1 MKRIQG
7 KALSVIGGIL
17 LVLTINI
24 PALAQSSSASS
35 VVTQIPAPNEEVRR
49 FSQGLCIDITS
60 ANSRGRDIPETI
72 RQSFADY
79 LGIKTTDADYQ
90 QKVTAFWNA
99 HHADMLCFGKYND
112 NCREQEHITK
122 RMVNTGMTDQFF
134 SKFLFRAKFFNLETI
149 EYIEDD
155 INQPETLVEFLTK
168 IIDDPA
174 KQNRFSID
182 QLKRLRDR
190 IKLFIR
196 KRHETLEAQGQNQ
209 QQ

>member
-7 KALSVIGGIL
+7 KALSVIGGIVL
-17 LVLTINI
+17 ALTINI
-24 PALAQSSSASS
+24 PTLAQSSSASS
-35 VVTQIPAPNEEVRR
+35 AVTQIPAPNVEVRQ
-49 FSQGLCIDITS
+49 FAHLLCNKISS
-60 ANSRGRDIPETI
+60 ANRDGKDIPEAI
-72 RQSFADY
+72 SQSFADY

-90 QKVTAFWNA
+90 EKVTAFWNA
-99 HHADMLCFGKYND
+99 HHADMLCRGKYND

-182 QLKRLRDR
+182 KLKRLRDR

-196 KRHETLEAQGQNQ
+196 KRHETLEAQLQSQ
-209 QQ
+209 QH

>member
-17 LVLTINI
+17 LALTINI

-35 VVTQIPAPNEEVRR
+35 AVTQIPEPNVEVRK
-49 FSQGLCIDITS
+49 FSQALCADISS
-60 ANSRGRDIPETI
+60 ANTMGRDIPETI
-72 RQSFADY
+72 RQSFADH

-134 SKFLFRAKFFNLETI
+134 ADFLLLDKNIQLETI

-155 INQPETLVEFLTK
+155 INQPETFIEFLTK

-182 QLKRLRDR
+182 KLKRLRR
-190 IKLFIR
+190 KVELFI
-196 KRHETLEAQGQNQ
+196 KYQHKNADAQEQSEQ
-209 QQ
+209 